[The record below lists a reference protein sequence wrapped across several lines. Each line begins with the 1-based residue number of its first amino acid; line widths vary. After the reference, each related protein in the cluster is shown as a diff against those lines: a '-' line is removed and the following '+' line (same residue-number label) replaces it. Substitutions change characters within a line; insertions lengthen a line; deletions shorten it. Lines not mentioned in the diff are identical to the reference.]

1 MSLPAAL
8 QPDSD
13 SEDELPHGW
22 EERTDEA
29 GRVFFVKYVRRCRF
43 GHEFDFDRL
52 KMNRFSPQSRRE
64 ENAVVS
70 STYGQDEASVWRIA
84 VRLGKRGK

>member
-22 EERTDEA
+22 EERTDED
-29 GRVFFVKYVRRCRF
+29 GKVFFVKCVYMM
-43 GHEFDFDRL
+43 RL
-52 KMNRFSPQSRRE
+52 NER
-64 ENAVVS
+64 
-70 STYGQDEASVWRIA
+70 
-84 VRLGKRGK
+84 

>member
-22 EERTDEA
+22 EERTDED
-29 GRVFFVKYVRRCRF
+29 GRVFFVKYVRCRWLYRKRPIF
-43 GHEFDFDRL
+43 LYQIHLILAVTTRRKHNGVIQKRE
-52 KMNRFSPQSRRE
+52 KQSECTVNYR
-64 ENAVVS
+64 
-70 STYGQDEASVWRIA
+70 SVGR
-84 VRLGKRGK
+84 KR

>member
-22 EERTDEA
+22 EERTDED
-29 GRVFFVKYVRRCRF
+29 GRVFFIKYARC
-43 GHEFDFDRL
+43 
-52 KMNRFSPQSRRE
+52 SRPLSLV
-64 ENAVVS
+64 NAHFF
-70 STYGQDEASVWRIA
+70 
-84 VRLGKRGK
+84 

>member
-22 EERTDEA
+22 EERTNED
-29 GRVFFVKYVRRCRF
+29 GKVFFVKCVGCAVSQLSNF
-43 GHEFDFDRL
+43 
-52 KMNRFSPQSRRE
+52 FSNNIPFLQS
-64 ENAVVS
+64 
-70 STYGQDEASVWRIA
+70 
-84 VRLGKRGK
+84 

>member
-22 EERTDEA
+22 EERTDED
-29 GRVFFVKYVRRCRF
+29 GKVFFVKCVYDAIERRLNDSYYLYTTF
-43 GHEFDFDRL
+43 
-52 KMNRFSPQSRRE
+52 
-64 ENAVVS
+64 
-70 STYGQDEASVWRIA
+70 
-84 VRLGKRGK
+84 

>member
-22 EERTDEA
+22 EERTDDD
-29 GRVFFVKYVRRCRF
+29 GKVFFVKYAC
-43 GHEFDFDRL
+43 DT
-52 KMNRFSPQSRRE
+52 
-64 ENAVVS
+64 
-70 STYGQDEASVWRIA
+70 STHFTTIRY
-84 VRLGKRGK
+84 